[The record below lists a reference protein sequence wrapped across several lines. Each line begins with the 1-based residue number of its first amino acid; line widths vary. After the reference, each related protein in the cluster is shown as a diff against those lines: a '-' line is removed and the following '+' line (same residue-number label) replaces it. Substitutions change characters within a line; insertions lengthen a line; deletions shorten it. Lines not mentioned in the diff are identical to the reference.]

1 MSRPTRRIDSINA
14 LRIAAPMPR
23 SQPERFSRWLKELL
37 RLKLFPLA
45 EFHREAGLSPKDT
58 QRLITDPAT
67 STKGMRRDAY
77 EAAMHLLDRHV
88 PLHCKNPMFT
98 EQRDISV
105 YFTGVDGEH
114 EGQCLG
120 ILNDAIAA
128 AKRRVLVMAY
138 CLSAAIVLTAFDR
151 AAQRGVDVRVIY
163 EPRCYRP
170 RKRHPGIRFIP
181 DTVHTS
187 AHNKVI
193 IVDDEVV
200 FTGSFNFT
208 DWADNKNAENLV
220 EIRDPM
226 IVKQYVDHWERSGQ
240 TLVSAAKDTK
250 LARRSRTRD

>member
-1 MSRPTRRIDSINA
+1 MSRPIRRIDPIDA
-14 LRIAAPMPR
+14 FRIAAPMPR
-23 SQPERFSRWLKELL
+23 SQPERFSKWLKELL
-37 RLKLFPLA
+37 RLKPFPLA
-45 EFHREAGLSPKDT
+45 EFMQEAGLSPKEVDH
-58 QRLITDPAT
+58 LINNRAA

-88 PLHCKNPMFT
+88 PLRCKNPMFT
-98 EQRDISV
+98 ERRDISV

-120 ILNDAIAA
+120 MLNDAIAA

-138 CLSAAIVLTAFDR
+138 CLSAAIVLKAFDR
-151 AAQRGVDVRVIY
+151 AARRGINVQVIY
-163 EPRCYRP
+163 EPRCYHP
-170 RKRHPGIRFIP
+170 RKRHPSIQFIP
-181 DTVHTS
+181 DTIHKS

-226 IVKQYVDHWERSGQ
+226 IVKQYVDHWERSCQ
-240 TLVSAAKDTK
+240 TLVRAANDTK
-250 LARRSRTRD
+250 VVRRSRTRD